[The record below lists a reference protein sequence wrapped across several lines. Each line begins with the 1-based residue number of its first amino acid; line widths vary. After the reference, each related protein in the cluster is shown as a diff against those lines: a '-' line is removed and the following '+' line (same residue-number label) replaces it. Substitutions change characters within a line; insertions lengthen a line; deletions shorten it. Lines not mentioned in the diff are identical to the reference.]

1 VVRAAVAAFLAREP
15 DLEVV
20 GEVAEAG
27 QLFEA
32 IETLKPDLLLLDAHM
47 PDHKV
52 IRSAEMLCKQH
63 PDMRILVLS
72 AYDRREYVVGLLQ
85 AGASG
90 YVLKDDAPETLVRAI
105 RAVAQGE
112 EWVSPRVA
120 KTLLQTARDNGK
132 EEASKLTPRE
142 MEVLRLMANGSRNE
156 EIAESLFVTVQTVK
170 NHIRNIFRKLEV
182 ETRVEAVL
190 YAINQG
196 LVTVTDEGSEEKP
209 P

>member
-1 VVRAAVAAFLAREP
+1 
-15 DLEVV
+15 
-20 GEVAEAG
+20 
-27 QLFEA
+27 
-32 IETLKPDLLLLDAHM
+32 
-47 PDHKV
+47 
-52 IRSAEMLCKQH
+52 
-63 PDMRILVLS
+63 
-72 AYDRREYVVGLLQ
+72 
-85 AGASG
+85 
-90 YVLKDDAPETLVRAI
+90 
-105 RAVAQGE
+105 
-112 EWVSPRVA
+112 
-120 KTLLQTARDNGK
+120 LLQTARDNGK